1 MDLIEVGKIN
11 NTHGIKGEM
20 KVLSW
25 CDSPEDFYDFNKLY
39 LKSGTP
45 LEIEN
50 VRIHKDTVIIKIKDI
65 DSINQAEKYKN
76 YVLYADKADFE
87 LSEDSFFITDI
98 IGMEVFDNDTEKF
111 YGVVE
116 DVLQNGSKDVF
127 VIKNSEEN
135 KEYLLP
141 YLDETVIN
149 IDIQNKKMLIKPL
162 AGLFD

>member
-25 CDSPEDFYDFNKLY
+25 CDSPEDFYDFERLY

-76 YVLYADKADFE
+76 YVLYADKSDFE

-98 IGMEVFDNDTEKF
+98 IGMEVFDNDTEKY
-111 YGVVE
+111 YGVVK

-127 VIKNSEEN
+127 VIKNLEEN

-149 IDIQNKKMLIKPL
+149 IDIENKIMLIKPL